1 VLALTG
7 ILEVDGIFDID
18 GLNIGLFIIRLSVGI
33 TIIAH
38 GYNHIWGGGK
48 IEGTARWFASLG
60 VKPGIFHAWLASI
73 TELVCGAL
81 LIVGLLNPL
90 AAGGILGVMLV
101 AWIINHRGNGFFIFR
116 PGEGWEY
123 VMNLAVIALALGA
136 LGPGEWS
143 LDDAFGIEL
152 VGPVGLAITAAVGIG
167 GALVLLAA
175 FWRPD
180 AKRTEA
186 TTTTEG

>member
-1 VLALTG
+1 VLAS
-7 ILEVDGIFDID
+7 ISDIFDVD
-18 GLNIGLFIIRLSVGI
+18 GLNIGLFIVRLAVGV

-48 IEGTARWFASLG
+48 IQGTARWFASLG

-73 TELVCGAL
+73 TELVCGPL
-81 LIVGLLNPL
+81 LILGLLNPF
-90 AAGGILGVMLV
+90 AAGGILGVMVV

-123 VMNLAVIALALGA
+123 VMNLAVISLALGA
-136 LGPGEWS
+136 MGPGEWS
-143 LDDAFGIEL
+143 LDDVLGIEL
-152 VGPVGLAITAAVGIG
+152 VGAVGLGITAALGIG
-167 GALVLLAA
+167 GALVLLAG

-180 AKRTEA
+180 TKPTETAA
-186 TTTTEG
+186 TTTET